1 MVIYPRDRKS
11 SVFAGHKAQSSIEY
25 MFIVGIALMIIVPGT
40 ALFFQY
46 SQDSQEN
53 LLHSKVYRIGS
64 ELVSTGEMIY
74 SVGENSWQTVEV
86 SMPETIK
93 QMIVY
98 SDTSDGINEL
108 VIRYGHTNPSD
119 AVFFTTNTLLNSTG
133 NSSECESGCPV
144 PISNGVNRIRIESGT
159 EGEIRY
165 RILE

>member
-1 MVIYPRDRKS
+1 M
-11 SVFAGHKAQSSIEY
+11 FAGHKAQSSIEY